1 MFVDKRRVGK
11 SIKYYLVHSYRVGT
25 SVKRISR
32 YLGSNLDQKT
42 LEKLRIGAEKIIL
55 EQVNKSPYETEL
67 DINSINKF
75 KEYDTKLDIVH
86 LQKVDWDRFTK
97 EFTYNTNAIEGSTV
111 ALKEVEDLVDKKEKP
126 QNYDEL
132 ETINVARAV
141 DYIRTTK
148 DTFSIEL
155 MLKLHQICFN
165 GTKNFA
171 GKLRNVDVVIRDGA
185 GTIVH
190 QGASYH
196 VVPKLLKQLV
206 KWYTTHQNKYPPL
219 LLAALT
225 HNEFENIH
233 PFQDGN
239 GRVGRLLLNY
249 VLLKHNY
256 PPVNITLKDRKK
268 YYQVLQD
275 YEKTGDI
282 KSTLK
287 FLISQYKVSTK
298 SKK

>member
-1 MFVDKRRVGK
+1 MFVDKRKIGK
-11 SIKYYLVHSYRVGT
+11 SIKYYLIYSYRVGT

-55 EQVNKSPYETEL
+55 EQVSKSPYETEL
-67 DINSINKF
+67 DIASINKF
-75 KEYDTKLDIVH
+75 KAYDIKLDIVH

-111 ALKEVEDLVDKKEKP
+111 ALKEVEDLVDKREKP

-132 ETINVARAV
+132 ETINVAKAV
-141 DYIRTTK
+141 EYIRTTK
-148 DTFSIEL
+148 DIFSIEL
-155 MLKLHQICFN
+155 MLKLHKICFD

-171 GKLRNVDVVIRDGA
+171 GKLRNVDVVIGDVA
-185 GTIVH
+185 GNIVH

-196 VVPKLLKQLV
+196 VVEKLLKQLV
-206 KWYTTHQNKYPPL
+206 KWYNFHKNKYPPL

-256 PPVNITLKDRKK
+256 PPINIKLKDRKK

-282 KSTLK
+282 KLTLK

-298 SKK
+298 SRK

>member
-1 MFVDKRRVGK
+1 MFVDKRKVGK
-11 SIKYYLVHSYRVGT
+11 SIKYYLVHSYRIGS

-32 YLGSNLDQKT
+32 YLGSNLDKKT
-42 LEKLRIGAEKIIL
+42 LEKLKIGAEKIIL

-67 DINSINKF
+67 GNENISKYAQ
-75 KEYDTKLDIVH
+75 YDAKLDVAH

-111 ALKEVEDLVDKKEKP
+111 ALKEVENLVDKIEKP

-132 ETINVARAV
+132 ETINVAKAV
-141 DYIRTTK
+141 EYIRTTK
-148 DTFSIEL
+148 DAFSIEI
-155 MLKLHQICFN
+155 MLKLHQLCFD
-165 GTKNFA
+165 GTKTFA
-171 GKLRNVDVVIRDGA
+171 GKLRNVDVVIRDGS
-185 GTIVH
+185 GNVVH

-196 VVPKLLKQLV
+196 IVPKLLKQLV
-206 KWYTTHQNKYPPL
+206 KWYNSHKTKYPPL

-233 PFQDGN
+233 PFQNGN

-249 VLLKHNY
+249 VLLKHDY
-256 PPVNITLKDRKK
+256 PPINITLKDRNK

-298 SKK
+298 SRK